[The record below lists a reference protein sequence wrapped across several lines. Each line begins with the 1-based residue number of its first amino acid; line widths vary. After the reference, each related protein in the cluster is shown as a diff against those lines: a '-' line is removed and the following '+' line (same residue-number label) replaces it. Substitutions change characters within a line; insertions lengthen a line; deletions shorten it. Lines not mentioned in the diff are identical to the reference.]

1 MNLSSTSNQP
11 QDSSI
16 HILHDKASSSSNQEL
31 GSPSS
36 HDPDPQHQ
44 RGWKYALQHY
54 FPHYTHQPIGTV
66 QIEERPSWFYCIAYG
81 IQHVLAMFSG
91 VIVLPLILGYDSN
104 TSLFFSG
111 VATMLFFI
119 VTGGR
124 VPSYLG
130 CSGSFV
136 SIILTISNYTTTNAS
151 NSEMN
156 TNTASVQ
163 GAILV
168 LSLTYAAVAIVV
180 MVFGYKWLEFFM
192 PPIVTGSIITSI
204 GLHLSFLAYEEAVK
218 STFDTYMA
226 IATASAIMLISV
238 YAPTSALRRIA
249 LLLGTMTGY
258 FIHAMCNLRGIGPS
272 IDYSE
277 IASNPW
283 IRAPS
288 VYFNLK
294 FDSGSIGMVMPILIV
309 LLAENLGHMK
319 AIGSITHRPML
330 KYIGRAYL
338 GDAMGCFVASL
349 TGAVP
354 FTTYA
359 ENIGVLVFS
368 PLVILF
374 AAVFAML
381 LGFFAKF
388 SAIVK
393 SIPQGVLGGVTIIL
407 YTLIAITGV
416 RIWVVNKV
424 DFNDTRNVFVG
435 GLPVILATVMQT
447 PLQVN
452 NFQLDGIGVAT
463 FGAII
468 LYQVLQGYDGLA
480 VYRKSIQSTFNKN
493 KPQETV

>member
-1 MNLSSTSNQP
+1 
-11 QDSSI
+11 
-16 HILHDKASSSSNQEL
+16 
-31 GSPSS
+31 
-36 HDPDPQHQ
+36 
-44 RGWKYALQHY
+44 
-54 FPHYTHQPIGTV
+54 
-66 QIEERPSWFYCIAYG
+66 
-81 IQHVLAMFSG
+81 
-91 VIVLPLILGYDSN
+91 
-104 TSLFFSG
+104 
-111 VATMLFFI
+111 
-119 VTGGR
+119 
-124 VPSYLG
+124 
-130 CSGSFV
+130 
-136 SIILTISNYTTTNAS
+136 
-151 NSEMN
+151 MN
-156 TNTASVQ
+156 TNTATVQ

-168 LSLTYAAVAIVV
+168 LSLTYAAVAASV
-180 MVFGYKWLEFFM
+180 MMFGYTWLEFFM

-204 GLHLSFLAYEEAVK
+204 GLHLSFLSYDEAVK
-218 STFDTYMA
+218 SSFDTYMA
-226 IATASAIMLISV
+226 VATACAIMLISV
-238 YAPTSALRRIA
+238 YAPTNALRRIA

-258 FIHAMCNLRGIGPS
+258 FIHAMCNLKEIGPS

-288 VYFNLK
+288 VYYNLK
-294 FDSGSIGMVMPILIV
+294 FDSSSIGMVMPILIV

-330 KYIGRAYL
+330 QYVGRAYL

-359 ENIGVLVFS
+359 ENIGVLSVTQVFS

-407 YTLIAITGV
+407 YTLITITGV

-424 DFNDTRNVFVG
+424 DFNDTRNIFVG

-463 FGAII
+463 FGSII
-468 LYQVLQGYDGLA
+468 LYQVLQGYEGLA
-480 VYRKSIQSTFNKN
+480 VYRKSIQATFNN
-493 KPQETV
+493 KPRETEV

>member
-1 MNLSSTSNQP
+1 MNISTSNQP
-11 QDSSI
+11 QDSCI
-16 HILHDKASSSSNQEL
+16 DILHDKDSSDQEPI
-31 GSPSS
+31 SPSEAS
-36 HDPDPQHQ
+36 DHY
-44 RGWKYALQHY
+44 RGYKYALQNY
-54 FPHYTHQPIGTV
+54 FPHYTYQPTGTV
-66 QIEERPSWFYCIAYG
+66 QTEERPSWFHCVAYG

-91 VIVLPLILGYDSN
+91 VVVLPLILGYDSN

-111 VATMLFFI
+111 VSTMIFFI

-136 SIILTISNYTTTNAS
+136 SIILTITNYTSSS
-151 NSEMN
+151 NSTINMN
-156 TNTASVQ
+156 TATAQ

-168 LSLTYAAVAIVV
+168 LSLTYATIALLV
-180 MVFGYKWLEFFM
+180 MVLGYKWLEFLM

-204 GLHLSFLAYEEAVK
+204 GLHLSFLSYDEAVK
-218 STFDTYMA
+218 SSFDTYIA
-226 IATASAIMLISV
+226 VATACAIILISV
-238 YAPTSALRRIA
+238 YAPTNALRRIS
-249 LLLGTMTGY
+249 LLLGTAIGY
-258 FIHAMCNLRGIGPS
+258 FIHAMCNLKGIGPS

-288 VYFNLK
+288 VYFSLK
-294 FDSGSIGMVMPILIV
+294 FDSSSIGMVMPILIV

-319 AIGSITHRPML
+319 AISSITNRPML
-330 KYIGRAYL
+330 KYVGRAYL

-359 ENIGVLVFS
+359 ENIGVLSVTQVFS

-374 AAVFAML
+374 AAAFAML

-424 DFNDTRNVFVG
+424 DFNGIWYNQS
-435 GLPVILATVMQT
+435 VMQR
-447 PLQVN
+447 PN
-452 NFQLDGIGVAT
+452 A
-463 FGAII
+463 
-468 LYQVLQGYDGLA
+468 
-480 VYRKSIQSTFNKN
+480 SI
-493 KPQETV
+493 

>member
-1 MNLSSTSNQP
+1 MDLSNNNI

-16 HILHDKASSSSNQEL
+16 HILNEMDAFSNETKP
-31 GSPSS
+31 SPEPRSG
-36 HDPDPQHQ
+36 
-44 RGWKYALQHY
+44 GWKHAIKYY
-54 FPHYTHQPIGTV
+54 FPHYKHQKSGTV
-66 QIEERPSWFYCIAYG
+66 QIEERPSWLQCVAYG

-111 VATMLFFI
+111 LSTVIFFI

-136 SIILTISNYTTTNAS
+136 SIILTISNYTSTP
-151 NSEMN
+151 NSGMN

-163 GAILV
+163 GAIFV
-168 LSLTYAAVAIVV
+168 LSLAYATVALVV
-180 MVFGYKWLEFFM
+180 MMFGYSWLEFVM

-204 GLHLSFLAYEEAVK
+204 GLHLAFLSYDEATT
-218 STFDTYMA
+218 SSFDTYMA
-226 IATASAIMLISV
+226 VATAAAVMLISV
-238 YAPTSALRRIA
+238 YAPTNALRRIA
-249 LLLGTMTGY
+249 LLLGTMLGY
-258 FIHAMCNLRGIGPS
+258 FIHAMCGLKGIGPP

-283 IRAPS
+283 IRAPT
-288 VYFNLK
+288 VYFSLK
-294 FDSGSIGMVMPILIV
+294 FEASSVGMVMPILVV

-319 AIGSITHRPML
+319 AISSITNRPML
-330 KYIGRAYL
+330 GFVGRAYL
-338 GDAMGCFVASL
+338 GDALGCFVASL

-359 ENIGVLVFS
+359 ENIGVLSVTQVFS

-407 YTLIAITGV
+407 YTLIAVTGI

-424 DFNDTRNVFVG
+424 DFNDTRNIFTG
-435 GLPVILATVMQT
+435 GLPILLATVMQK
-447 PLQVN
+447 PIQIN
-452 NFQLDGIGVAT
+452 SFQLDGIGVAT
-463 FGAII
+463 FGCII
-468 LYQVLQGYDGLA
+468 LHQLLKGYEGLA
-480 VYRKSIQSTFNKN
+480 ALKKSIQSAFNK
-493 KPQETV
+493 KRTSETV

>member
-1 MNLSSTSNQP
+1 MNLSTSNQP

-16 HILHDKASSSSNQEL
+16 HILHDKESSNQDL
-31 GSPSS
+31 LRLTF
-36 HDPDPQHQ
+36 DTDQQQH
-44 RGWKYALQHY
+44 GWKYALQHY
-54 FPHYTHQPIGTV
+54 FPHYTYQPIGTV
-66 QIEERPSWFYCIAYG
+66 QIEERPGWFYCIAYG

-104 TSLFFSG
+104 
-111 VATMLFFI
+111 I
-119 VTGGR
+119 TGGR

-136 SIILTISNYTTTNAS
+136 SIILTISNYTSTS

-156 TNTASVQ
+156 TNTATVQ

-168 LSLTYAAVAIVV
+168 LSLAYAAVAIAV

-192 PPIVTGSIITSI
+192 PPMSVVTGSIITSI
-204 GLHLSFLAYEEAVK
+204 GLHLSFLSYDEAVN
-218 STFDTYMA
+218 SSFDTYLA
-226 IATASAIMLISV
+226 IATASAVMLVSV
-238 YAPTSALRRIA
+238 YAPTNALRRIA

-294 FDSGSIGMVMPILIV
+294 FDSRSIGMVMPILIV

-330 KYIGRAYL
+330 RYVGRAYL
-338 GDAMGCFVASL
+338 GDALGCFVASL

-359 ENIGVLVFS
+359 ENIGVLSVTQVFS

-374 AAVFAML
+374 ASVFAML

-393 SIPQGVLGGVTIIL
+393 SIPHGVLGGVTAIL

-424 DFNDTRNVFVG
+424 DFNDTRNIFVG

-463 FGAII
+463 FGSII

-480 VYRKSIQSTFNKN
+480 IYKKN
-493 KPQETV
+493 LGAVKDISEGIK

>member
-1 MNLSSTSNQP
+1 
-11 QDSSI
+11 
-16 HILHDKASSSSNQEL
+16 
-31 GSPSS
+31 
-36 HDPDPQHQ
+36 
-44 RGWKYALQHY
+44 
-54 FPHYTHQPIGTV
+54 
-66 QIEERPSWFYCIAYG
+66 
-81 IQHVLAMFSG
+81 MFSG
-91 VIVLPLILGYDSN
+91 VIVLP
-104 TSLFFSG
+104 SLFFSG
-111 VATMLFFI
+111 VSTLIFFI

-136 SIILTISNYTTTNAS
+136 SIILTISNYTSTS

-156 TNTASVQ
+156 TNTAAVQ

-168 LSLTYAAVAIVV
+168 LSLAYAVVALVV
-180 MVFGYKWLEFFM
+180 IVFGCKWLEFFM

-204 GLHLSFLAYEEAVK
+204 GLHLSFLSYDEATK
-218 STFDTYMA
+218 SSFDTYMA

-238 YAPTSALRRIA
+238 YAPTNALRRIA

-258 FIHAMCNLRGIGPS
+258 FIHAMCNLKGVGPS

-294 FDSGSIGMVMPILIV
+294 FDSSSIGMVMPILIV

-330 KYIGRAYL
+330 RYVGRAYL

-359 ENIGVLVFS
+359 ENIGVLSVTQVFS

-407 YTLIAITGV
+407 YTLIAITGI

-424 DFNDTRNVFVG
+424 DFNDTRNIFVG

-452 NFQLDGIGVAT
+452 NFQLDGIGAAT
-463 FGAII
+463 FGSII

-480 VYRKSIQSTFNKN
+480 MYRKSIKSAFNKN
-493 KPQETV
+493 K